1 MSTFAQRL
9 QLFIDHEG
17 LTTHLFNKQCGFT
30 KGLIAKAL
38 QHDGMTTT
46 SLQQIL
52 ATFPNLN
59 VDWLITGRGHML
71 LVDDEGVA
79 HTVKPRLKKTAD
91 GLQPMPRDLEDSL
104 YRQIVWHVMLQD
116 GGYHGMHD
124 RLVQI
129 IQGLTQTRERAQGL
143 YDQLIKIQ
151 QMVEMQYQVQPQ
163 DHGLYEMTLQ
173 IAVSADGKYTPQQL
187 KDISEIESRLRM
199 FLNGKGQ

>member
-1 MSTFAQRL
+1 MSTFSQRL

-17 LTTHLFNKQCGFT
+17 LTHHSFNKRCNFS

-38 QHDGMTTT
+38 QHQGMTTT
-46 SLQQIL
+46 SMQQML
-52 ATFPNLN
+52 ETFPNLN

-71 LVDDEGVA
+71 LVDDEGVSHA
-79 HTVKPRLKKTAD
+79 VKPRIKKA
-91 GLQPMPRDLEDSL
+91 GGQEPLPRDLEDSV

-129 IQGLTQTRERAQGL
+129 IQGLSQTRERAQGL

-173 IAVSADGKYTPQQL
+173 IAVSADGKYTPLQL
-187 KDISEIESRLRM
+187 KDLSEIESRLRM